1 MVCDAFAMKWA
12 WTILIDLGK
21 QCKRWGDTDFGP
33 ASTAQLVRNPVR
45 TGLDGW
51 QLLGLREER
60 KEGTKGYKVI
70 QSHPQANV
78 QPWSSKFQISYAH
91 SWSFSRCW
99 LGSFTLIS
107 VETHILPGTVAKW
120 LQHAWSCVYLDI
132 FGLFGGLPTDYAW
145 EDGCQ
150 HQAAWSNLAQLSSA
164 AAAVG
169 PGGTRCWRVATR
181 WQQALQPWRWWT
193 WKRPRMAKGQG
204 GDGLFMFVRDSP
216 RLWESRTVYIID
228 YNIYYNCIIPYV

>member
-1 MVCDAFAMKWA
+1 MKWA

-33 ASTAQLVRNPVR
+33 ASTAQLVRNPFR

-60 KEGTKGYKVI
+60 KEGTKWYKVI

-91 SWSFSRCW
+91 SWSFSTCR

-107 VETHILPGTVAKW
+107 VETHILLGT
-120 LQHAWSCVYLDI
+120 VYLDCLEVFLLI
-132 FGLFGGLPTDYAW
+132 TLGKMDASIKQLGQTW
-145 EDGCQ
+145 
-150 HQAAWSNLAQLSSA
+150 HSRSAQLQQLWA
-164 AAAVG
+164 QVGLAVG
-169 PGGTRCWRVATR
+169 GWRPGGNI
-181 WQQALQPWRWWT
+181 
-193 WKRPRMAKGQG
+193 KRSSGGGGGRGRGQGQG
-204 GDGLFMFVRDSP
+204 GDGLFGIPLDYENPVP
-216 RLWESRTVYIID
+216 YI
-228 YNIYYNCIIPYV
+228 